1 MRDRNR
7 FFCNVLVVS
16 LLLAGIGTIIQAQD
30 QEPMIPLV
38 RLADMSDSKLVSSDN
53 EHDFPISYD
62 LTIFV
67 WKSSTDHLTQGENI
81 EPDRCKPAR
90 A

>member
-16 LLLAGIGTIIQAQD
+16 LLLAGTSRLKIRSLW
-30 QEPMIPLV
+30 IPLV
-38 RLADMSDSKLVSSDN
+38 RLADMSDSKPVSSDN

-62 LTIFV
+62 LTMFV